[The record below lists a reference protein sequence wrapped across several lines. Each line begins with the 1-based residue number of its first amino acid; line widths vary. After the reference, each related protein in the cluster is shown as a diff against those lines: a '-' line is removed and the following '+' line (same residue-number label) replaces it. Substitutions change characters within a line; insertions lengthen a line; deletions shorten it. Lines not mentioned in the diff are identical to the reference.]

1 MTKEDLEWSAGA
13 FKSLRDGM
21 GQALVGQDE
30 LVQALILSLVCNQH
44 VLIEGVPG
52 VAKTLA
58 VRSLASL
65 LGLEF
70 KRVQFTPDL
79 LPSDLVGTQVFHPQ
93 RGDFTVKL
101 GPVFSNLVLADEI
114 NRAPAKVQSALLE
127 AMEERQVT
135 LGDTSHPLPNPF
147 MVLATQNPIEQE
159 GTYSLPEA
167 QLDRFMFKV
176 LVKYP
181 DRDGELAVLRL
192 KKLPPP
198 VMTSIMSHG
207 DLIRLC
213 GLSTLIHLDGKIEEY
228 IVDIVRATRDTG
240 DGSPVRWGAGPRA
253 VVFFLKA
260 CQALALWN
268 GRDFVLPEDVKFIA
282 PLILRHRV
290 LLSYEALAEGKTA
303 DAVIAEIVAGVKEP

>member
-1 MTKEDLEWSAGA
+1 MKSEDLEWSAGA

-21 GQALVGQDE
+21 AQALVAQGE
-30 LVQALILSLVCNQH
+30 LVQALALSLVCGQH

-70 KRVQFTPDL
+70 KRIQFTPDL

-93 RGDFTVKL
+93 RGDFSVKL

-127 AMEERQVT
+127 SMEERQVT
-135 LGDTSHPLPNPF
+135 LGDASHKLPDPF

-176 LVKYP
+176 LVRYP
-181 DRDGELAVLRL
+181 DREGELAVLRL
-192 KKLPPP
+192 KKLPPATLAP
-198 VMTSIMSHG
+198 VLGAAELH
-207 DLIRLC
+207 RLA
-213 GLSTLIHLDGKIEEY
+213 GLAGQIHLDEKIEEY
-228 IVDIVRATRDTG
+228 IVDIVRATREQG
-240 DGSPVRWGAGPRA
+240 EASPVRWGAGPRA
-253 VVFFLKA
+253 VVYFLKA
-260 CQALALWN
+260 SQALALWE
-268 GRDFVLPEDVKFIA
+268 GRDFVLPEDVRFLA
-282 PLILRHRV
+282 PWILRHRV
-290 LLSYEALAEGKTA
+290 LLSYEALAEGRTVDEVVA
-303 DAVIAEIVAGVKEP
+303 QIVAGVKAP